1 MAATVGTGE
10 SSGGGKKRFGD
21 NAEINVTPFVDVML
35 VLLIIFMVAAPL
47 ATVNIKVDLPP
58 PDATPQ
64 PVTVEPVFVSL
75 QDTDEIFIGTTSTG
89 EDKVAFGDWAN
100 FRTTLGN
107 KADHDYK
114 RKIFVRADQKVVY
127 EKVVRMMDEI
137 NDSGYHDL
145 ALVAEDVVD

>member
-1 MAATVGTGE
+1 MAGTVGTGE

-35 VLLIIFMVAAPL
+35 VLLIIFMVTAPL
-47 ATVNIKVDLPP
+47 ATVNIKMDLPP

-64 PVTVEPVFVSL
+64 PQLVEPVFVSL
-75 QDTDEIFIGTTSTG
+75 QDTDEIYIGTQSTG
-89 EDKVAFGDWAN
+89 EDKVAWNDWAT
-100 FRTTLGN
+100 FRITLGN
-107 KADHDYK
+107 KAGHDYK
-114 RKIFVRADQKVVY
+114 HKIFVRADQKVPY

-137 NDSGYHDL
+137 QDSGYHEL

>member
-1 MAATVGTGE
+1 MAGTVGTGE
-10 SSGGGKKRFGD
+10 STGGAKKRFGD

-47 ATVNIKVDLPP
+47 ATVNIKMDLPP

-64 PVTVEPVFVSL
+64 PQLVEPVFVSL
-75 QDTDEIFIGTTSTG
+75 QDTDEIYIGTQSTG
-89 EDKVAFGDWAN
+89 EEKVAWNDWPT
-100 FRTTLGN
+100 FRITLGN
-107 KADHDYK
+107 KTGHDYK
-114 RKIFVRADQKVVY
+114 HRIFVRADQKVPY

-137 NDSGYHDL
+137 QDSGYHEL

>member
-1 MAATVGTGE
+1 MAGSVGTGE

-47 ATVNIKVDLPP
+47 ATVNIKLDLPP

-75 QDTDEIFIGTTSTG
+75 QDTDDIFIGTQSTG
-89 EDKVAFGDWAN
+89 EEKATYGDWAS
-100 FRTTLGN
+100 FRTLLGN
-107 KADHDYK
+107 KTDHDYK

-137 NDSGYHDL
+137 QDSGYHEL

>member
-10 SSGGGKKRFGD
+10 QSGGGKKRFGD

-47 ATVNIKVDLPP
+47 ATVNIKLDLPP

-64 PVTVEPVFVSL
+64 PQLIEPVFVSL
-75 QDTDEIFIGTTSTG
+75 QDTGQIFIGTQSAGETEATWATFRQVLGDKTG
-89 EDKVAFGDWAN
+89 
-100 FRTTLGN
+100 
-107 KADHDYK
+107 HDYQ
-114 RKIFVRADQKVVY
+114 RKIFIRADQKTKYSDVM
-127 EKVVRMMDEI
+127 KMMDEI
-137 NDSGYHDL
+137 QDSGYHEL

>member
-1 MAATVGTGE
+1 MAANIGTGE

-47 ATVNIKVDLPP
+47 ATVNIKLDLPP

-64 PVTVEPVFVSL
+64 PVIVEPVFVSL
-75 QDTDEIFIGTTSTG
+75 QDTGQIFIGTTSGG
-89 EDKVAFGDWAN
+89 EQEATWVT
-100 FRTTLGN
+100 FRTVLNEKTGG
-107 KADHDYK
+107 DYK
-114 RKIFVRADQKVVY
+114 RKIFIRADQKVAYSDVM
-127 EKVVRMMDEI
+127 KMMDEI
-137 NDSGYHDL
+137 QDSGYHEL